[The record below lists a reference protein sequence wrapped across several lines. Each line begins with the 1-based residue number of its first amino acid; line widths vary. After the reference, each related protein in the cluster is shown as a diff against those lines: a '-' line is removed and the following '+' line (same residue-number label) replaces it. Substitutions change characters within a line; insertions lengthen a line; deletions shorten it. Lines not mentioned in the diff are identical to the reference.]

1 MAQPTSS
8 QEDYSKDYEA
18 DFVMSLTLAAKTVPI
33 NYRQVNAEYYE
44 LKWYDKVTAW
54 AEKQIRNH
62 LIGARFYQR
71 SDNVI
76 VFTYIFSDEAQR
88 NKFCHS
94 NEYKAVKA
102 DLAEEFDILEE
113 VMLNGV
119 DGHSD
124 PGAGP

>member
-1 MAQPTSS
+1 MAQPVSS
-8 QEDYSKDYEA
+8 QEGYSKDYEA
-18 DFVMSLTLAAKTVPI
+18 DFVMSLTLAAKAVPI
-33 NYRQVNAEYYE
+33 DYRQVNAKYYD
-44 LKWYDKVTAW
+44 LVWYDNVKAW

-62 LIGARFYQR
+62 LAGARFYQR

-94 NEYKAVKA
+94 KEYETIKAE
-102 DLAEEFDILEE
+102 LAEAFDILEE

-119 DGHSD
+119 DGEGTTGS
-124 PGAGP
+124 GP